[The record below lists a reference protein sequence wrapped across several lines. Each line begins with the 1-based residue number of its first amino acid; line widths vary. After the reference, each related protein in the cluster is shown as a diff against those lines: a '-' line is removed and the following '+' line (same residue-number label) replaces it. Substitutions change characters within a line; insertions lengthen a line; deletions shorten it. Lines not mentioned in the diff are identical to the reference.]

1 MDLAMGGYT
10 VKGTWKLTAKQH
22 EMTSG
27 KAGRSGCGQGMSLT
41 WIPNEAEDGARLDG
55 ISGKNPAVLTGT
67 TGSGIAFSFRMKDS
81 GGNVCEAHNK
91 GPGLKAIY
99 NKMVAVLTASGA
111 DEVFSDEIDADL
123 RLTTREIAK
132 V

>member
-1 MDLAMGGYT
+1 M
-10 VKGTWKLTAKQH
+10 KGAWKLTAKQH

-27 KAGRSGCGQGMSLT
+27 KAGRSGAGQGMSLT
-41 WIPNEAEDGARLDG
+41 WIPNEAEDAVRLDG

-91 GPGLKAIY
+91 GPALKAIY
-99 NKMVAVLTASGA
+99 NKMVAVLTAKPEA
-111 DEVFSDEIDADL
+111 TEVFSDEIDADL
-123 RLTTREIAK
+123 RLTTTRESVK